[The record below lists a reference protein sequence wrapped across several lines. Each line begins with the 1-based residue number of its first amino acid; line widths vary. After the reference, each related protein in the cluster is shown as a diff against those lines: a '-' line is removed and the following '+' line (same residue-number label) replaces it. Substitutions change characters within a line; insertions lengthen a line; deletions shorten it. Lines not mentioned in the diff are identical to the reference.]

1 MYICVLILLH
11 DVSSC
16 YCIRAL
22 ILLRMCWHTITMCH
36 HTTVYVSSY
45 YCIRAG
51 ECSKHRRCGS
61 LHASYT
67 PLTRLAAEEAV
78 QVAYCLLTTLQAR
91 ASYVLKQA
99 LTTMLYI
106 HIHVYIHIWSC
117 RRSSSALAGLKR
129 PQRYTATFSRPRCS
143 RCRTQ
148 AIQVMRTMNRRLFT
162 SGTHA
167 PCAPSFWVGWY
178 KSTKTDAAAGTKV
191 QIMTQR
197 SPRCPGVGAD
207 GKPDLLVDADTGEVM
222 WERARVL
229 LHMRPH
235 TTTYVSS
242 YCFSCVLM
250 LIRAK

>member
-1 MYICVLILLH
+1 MYLCMYVYTYTCIYAYMELSQIVFRVGGFEAATALYR
-11 DVSSC
+11 DV
-16 YCIRAL
+16 
-22 ILLRMCWHTITMCH
+22 
-36 HTTVYVSSY
+36 
-45 YCIRAG
+45 
-51 ECSKHRRCGS
+51 
-61 LHASYT
+61 
-67 PLTRLAAEEAV
+67 
-78 QVAYCLLTTLQAR
+78 
-91 ASYVLKQA
+91 
-99 LTTMLYI
+99 
-106 HIHVYIHIWSC
+106 
-117 RRSSSALAGLKR
+117 
-129 PQRYTATFSRPRCS
+129 SRPRCS

-242 YCFSCVLM
+242 YCYLCVLM